1 MKKNLA
7 IAALVLVIGY
17 LVTRALLTVF
27 LETRAEAAGVEFT
40 LDNAGSEALRAVIV
54 DVTGR
59 SYKLGDLPVGRSKT
73 VKLHPTGDSHIELR
87 FSNGHPL
94 TVDCYFEPAYTGRI
108 KARITSQ
115 AVVAVEDETKAAAY

>member
-7 IAALVLVIGY
+7 IAALVLIIGY
-17 LVTRALLTVF
+17 

-40 LDNAGSEALRAVIV
+40 LENAGAEALRAVIV

-87 FSNGHPL
+87 FSNGRHL

-108 KARITSQ
+108 KAKITSQ
-115 AVVAVEDETKAAAY
+115 AVVAVEGATKAAAY